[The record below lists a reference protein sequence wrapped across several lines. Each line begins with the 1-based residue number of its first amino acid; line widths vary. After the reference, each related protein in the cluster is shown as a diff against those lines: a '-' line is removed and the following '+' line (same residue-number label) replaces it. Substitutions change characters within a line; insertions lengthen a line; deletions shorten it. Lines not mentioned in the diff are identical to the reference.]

1 VPADNEV
8 GYARILGMAKGDRS
22 EFIRRS
28 CGGYQADLISRY
40 YGNLDTIMLQ
50 KLGELVSEL
59 YLADTDKK
67 RDRLWQRV
75 EKAMKNLNVPPAII
89 AHIMQKKNVEILA
102 KNLQDWLAK
111 SKK

>member
-1 VPADNEV
+1 
-8 GYARILGMAKGDRS
+8 MAKGDRS
-22 EFIRRS
+22 E
-28 CGGYQADLISRY
+28 YQADLISRY
-40 YGNLDTIMLQ
+40 YDNLDTIMLQ

-75 EKAMKNLNVPPAII
+75 EKAMVKLKVPPMII
-89 AHIMQKKNVEILA
+89 AHIMQKRNVEILA